1 MTFVPILYYLTIPFW
16 LIPGF
21 KKKIQYWV
29 GLFIYIVFGPAM
41 RTIVIIYT
49 ILHMADFSWGKTRM
63 VVLED
68 SPEKANKDKLPLASK
83 EEENAVKPA
92 DSNAPRDI
100 GEDEKRLGL

>member
-1 MTFVPILYYLTIPFW
+1 
-16 LIPGF
+16 
-21 KKKIQYWV
+21 
-29 GLFIYIVFGPAM
+29 
-41 RTIVIIYT
+41 
-49 ILHMADFSWGKTRM
+49 M